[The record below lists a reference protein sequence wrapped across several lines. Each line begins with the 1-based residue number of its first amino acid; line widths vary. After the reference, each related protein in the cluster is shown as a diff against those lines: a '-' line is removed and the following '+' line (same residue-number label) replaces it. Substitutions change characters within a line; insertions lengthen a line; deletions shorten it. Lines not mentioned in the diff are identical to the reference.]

1 MGGAWVGFL
10 INDDYGRVGNLW
22 GTNKYG
28 AINGWEGK
36 NER

>member
-1 MGGAWVGFL
+1 VGFL
-10 INDDYGRVGNLW
+10 IKDDYGRVGSL
-22 GTNKYG
+22 GGVNKYG